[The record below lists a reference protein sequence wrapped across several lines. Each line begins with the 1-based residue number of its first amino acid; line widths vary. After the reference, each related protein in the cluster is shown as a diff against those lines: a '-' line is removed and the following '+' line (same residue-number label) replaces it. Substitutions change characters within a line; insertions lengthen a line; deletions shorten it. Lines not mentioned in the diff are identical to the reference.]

1 MAMWYNRSVA
11 WARFLRASPK
21 THVLRAVLLT
31 PFPKSVHPPPLPFDK
46 KVTFITLLESTLV
59 KVYQNKGLQLPW
71 NEHLQKTRGEG
82 VIMLNQILV
91 ALLPTLAT
99 LRASRVRLRICRLT
113 TRREVQRSWN
123 IREGYFDLMR
133 EVLAR
138 WR

>member
-1 MAMWYNRSVA
+1 
-11 WARFLRASPK
+11 
-21 THVLRAVLLT
+21 
-31 PFPKSVHPPPLPFDK
+31 
-46 KVTFITLLESTLV
+46 
-59 KVYQNKGLQLPW
+59 
-71 NEHLQKTRGEG
+71 
-82 VIMLNQILV
+82 MLNQILV